1 MRTAVLLTSLAFAG
15 MASAQIFQSGF
26 EDWTGTAPDGWLG
39 AKTSIPAANVSAVT
53 NNVHGGTAAVRLEYT
68 ASDHKRFTTQALTVV
83 ANTDYTV
90 SFWVRG
96 SGEIRVGLFDDRS
109 TGSGYAS
116 YSAYT
121 SATATWTQVS
131 QTVTATNSTAI
142 AEFILSV
149 RNTVAPEHLVVDDV
163 TITTGSSVPDV
174 SIHDIQF
181 TSDPS
186 GNSPYNGQLVTTSGI
201 VTGTYITYD
210 NNNPPAPQYRYTYI
224 QDGSGPWNGVVIYD
238 YYNNNN
244 VANIGDA
251 VTVRAT
257 VDEYFNLTELKDVQ
271 SFIITATGQ
280 PQPAPWVVETGDVAS
295 EALESVLI
303 EVQQA
308 TCTLVPSGASYGKW
322 NVNDGSGDAVVG
334 KLMYTTTPDPELG
347 QVFNVTGVVAFT
359 NFQNNPEYNILPRMA
374 SDIDIITGI
383 ADIAELAT
391 VSVGPNP
398 ANDLLTIRID
408 EPATGNLTYTLTD
421 MQGRTVQSG
430 QTAAATTTR
439 LSVLDLPA
447 GLYHLTLRSM
457 DGMKTFAVQ
466 VAR

>member
-1 MRTAVLLTSLAFAG
+1 MRTAVLLSALAVTG
-15 MASAQIFQSGF
+15 MASAQIFQSGL
-26 EDWTGTAPDGWLG
+26 EDWTGSTPDGWMG
-39 AKTSIPAANVSAVT
+39 SKTSIPTASVSQVT
-53 NNVHGGTAAVRLEYT
+53 DNVHGGSSAVRLEN
-68 ASDHKRFTTQALTVV
+68 ADSGHKRFTTAALTVE

-374 SDIDIITGI
+374 SDVDFSTAVQEEGALAQAGI
-383 ADIAELAT
+383 
-391 VSVGPNP
+391 GPNP
-398 ANDLLTIRID
+398 ANDRLTINLGGDIR
-408 EPATGNLTYTLTD
+408 GNVAYSLTD
-421 MQGRTVQSG
+421 VQGRTVQG
-430 QTAAATTTR
+430 GMITAPTTW
-439 LSVLDLPA
+439 LNVSDVPA
-447 GLYHLTLRSM
+447 GLYHLALRTTE
-457 DGMKTFAVQ
+457 GVKTFAVQ
-466 VAR
+466 VVR